1 MSQERPDGLAHTTS
15 THQSCLCTLMKW
27 WHSCFKITRQFGFR
41 CWPRESKVE
50 LHKTTFSIKS
60 SSNLSP
66 GSVGNQSIGNL
77 TGYRTNDQYCYP
89 LAETMNCSKNKNV
102 WPKQLLKVGDNIHN
116 SPINMTSGVENS
128 TSLTPGPTIFNNRT
142 IKLCLTRKAR
152 RIST

>member
-1 MSQERPDGLAHTTS
+1 MFVVDTNKYDIDIFINDMWLKYAGDIDQL
-15 THQSCLCTLMKW
+15 
-27 WHSCFKITRQFGFR
+27 FKITRQFGFR

-102 WPKQLLKVGDNIHN
+102 
-116 SPINMTSGVENS
+116 
-128 TSLTPGPTIFNNRT
+128 
-142 IKLCLTRKAR
+142 
-152 RIST
+152 